1 LEDYF
6 NVLAAVVT
14 IFAIALTIVAAVAYS
29 RVRNKR
35 VLFVAAA
42 FALFAI
48 KGIALTL
55 SLINEEIS
63 DSYILISVLMDTV
76 IIILLALTVLKP

>member
-1 LEDYF
+1 MEDYF

-14 IFAIALTIVAAVAYS
+14 IFAIALTIVAAVAYA

-55 SLINEEIS
+55 SLINEEVS

>member
-1 LEDYF
+1 MEDYF

-14 IFAIALTIVAAVAYS
+14 IFAIVLTDVAAVAYA

-35 VLFVAAA
+35 VLFVAVA
-42 FALFAI
+42 FALFAV

-55 SLINEEIS
+55 SLINEEVS
-63 DSYILISVLMDTV
+63 DAYILVSVLMDTV
-76 IIILLALTVLKP
+76 IIILLALTVLKA